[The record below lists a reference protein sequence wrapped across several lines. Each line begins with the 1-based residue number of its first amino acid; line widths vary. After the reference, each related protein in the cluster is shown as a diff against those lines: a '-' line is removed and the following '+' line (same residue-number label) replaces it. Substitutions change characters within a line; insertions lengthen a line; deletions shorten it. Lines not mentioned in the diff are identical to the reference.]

1 MTPASVLFSWSTSPV
16 VIRVRIDIKDLAD
29 PFYLNSLGEIDW

>member
-1 MTPASVLFSWSTSPV
+1 MKQASALFSWSTSLV
-16 VIRVRIDIKDLAD
+16 VIGSGLDIKDLAD